1 MRKAA
6 FFDRD
11 GTLIKDVSYL
21 SDLSQIEVLPFAVDL
36 CLNLQRE
43 GFLLIVVT
51 NQSGIARGFFD
62 TAFVEKTHERLE
74 DIFSQR
80 GVFFEKFYYCPHHP
94 NDGCMCRKP
103 SPGMLLKAAREYD
116 IDTSQSLMF
125 GDKSSDIEAGSAA
138 GCKSFYVDEPLDT
151 LTAHLRCLRQHS
163 G

>member
-11 GTLIKDVSYL
+11 GTLIRDVSYL

-36 CLNLQRE
+36 CLNLQRD

-62 TAFVEKTHERLE
+62 TQFVEKTHYELTKK
-74 DIFSQR
+74 FAQY

-94 NDGCMCRKP
+94 DDRCACRKP
-103 SPGMLLKAAREYD
+103 SPGMIIQAAKEYN
-116 IDTSQSLMF
+116 IDTSKSLMF
-125 GDKSSDIEAGSAA
+125 GDKACDIGAGKKA
-138 GCKSFYVDEPLDT
+138 GCKSFYITQMVSTDSW
-151 LTAHLRCLRQHS
+151 CI
-163 G
+163 